1 MGQKEKN
8 IPKIKSDK
16 PGSGRPGSAISQE
29 FQSGKQQ
36 LKANTMWRKQQQ
48 EMQSSS
54 PQQQHI
60 YGFVPFKS
68 VTIAS
73 NNNSPNSS
81 SIYSA
86 SVHPSAIHN
95 NSLTPAT
102 DYLHSIY
109 APPHLIHQHNR
120 PESALNYIGGKNKK
134 QQLNLGLMGSRPV
147 SDMGMYKLTPS
158 RCQSYT
164 TLPRPEHGVP
174 ELVTEEPL
182 LLPFNSITNQQQQI
196 YGIGRENSNNISMS
210 FRSPSVLSGSR
221 SLGRKNS
228 TATSLPPA
236 YFGPNSNVLF
246 NSSQIDFGAG
256 LNDRHDEHGH
266 QQEMTPWS
274 TISLSSWLTIVF
286 GSAIFC
292 LSAVRLY
299 WRADIV
305 KGSQELF
312 YGISAICAGILGVL
326 ASQHRS
332 YCMLVAA
339 FLHFATNVVFFVPF
353 ISGILPLVPFITS
366 TSASFTG
373 ANKQSP
379 LLNLGGTVN
388 NSKELP
394 VLAGAMVMLSLL
406 QLAAAFS
413 LLLYGCRTFGR
424 TMRYIENS
432 QRRTNAFQQQQGIGG
447 NPTEEE
453 RASGEEMARKMGG
466 NK

>member
-60 YGFVPFKS
+60 YG
-68 VTIAS
+68 
-73 NNNSPNSS
+73 
-81 SIYSA
+81 A

-174 ELVTEEPL
+174 EL
-182 LLPFNSITNQQQQI
+182 
-196 YGIGRENSNNISMS
+196 MS